1 MLVVQTFSGD
11 NIRFNLYAV
20 IGWGEFMLNFDVLQP
35 LSVYLTRKLRI
46 ICN

>member
-20 IGWGEFMLNFDVLQP
+20 IGWGEYMYKIMKSEENSASA
-35 LSVYLTRKLRI
+35 SVG
-46 ICN
+46 N